1 MAQPQV
7 GHSTVTIGTSAQLL
21 FEAPTTYGRINLYI
35 DNEGGSKVYL
45 GDSTVTV
52 SGDLEGYNL
61 DNGQHLNMELNGGE
75 QIWAI
80 SASSSKVCLLWTL

>member
-7 GHSTVTIGTSAQLL
+7 GHATITVGTSATLL
-21 FEAPTTYGRINLYI
+21 FQAPTGSGQCNLYI

-45 GDSTVTV
+45 GDETVTV

-61 DNGQHLNMELNGGE
+61 DNGEKLEMMFNGGE
-75 QIWAI
+75 QLWGI
-80 SASSSKVCLLWTL
+80 SASSSKVCLLWTI

>member
-7 GHSTVTIGTSAQLL
+7 GHSTVTIGTSAKLL
-21 FEAPTTYGRINLYI
+21 FQAPTTYGRINLYI

-45 GDSTVTV
+45 GDATVTV
-52 SGDLEGYNL
+52 SGDLEGFNL

>member
-1 MAQPQV
+1 MAQPTV
-7 GHSTVTIGTSAQLL
+7 GHSTITIEATAQLL
-21 FEAPTTYGRINLYI
+21 FEAPTTYGRVNLYI

-45 GDSTVTV
+45 GDETVTV
-52 SGDLEGYNL
+52 SGALEGYNL
-61 DNGQHLNMELNGGE
+61 DNGHTLNMELNGGE

>member
-7 GHSTVTIGTSAQLL
+7 GHATITVGTSAILL
-21 FEAPTTYGRINLYI
+21 FQAPTGSGQCNLYI

-45 GDSTVTV
+45 GEASVTV

-61 DNGQHLNMELNGGE
+61 DNGQKLDMVFNGGE
-75 QIWAI
+75 QLWAI
-80 SASSSKVCLLWTL
+80 SASSSKVCLLWTI